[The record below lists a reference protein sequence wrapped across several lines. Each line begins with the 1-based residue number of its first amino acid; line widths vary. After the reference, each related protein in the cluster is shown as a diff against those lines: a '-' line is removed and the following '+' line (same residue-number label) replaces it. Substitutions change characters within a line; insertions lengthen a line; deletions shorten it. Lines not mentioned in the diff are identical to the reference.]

1 MLFFSDTNGEEY
13 ALLEDGWKGL
23 SLGRIG
29 TILNDVGP
37 LKAVQDGSDLREN
50 DLLKMEW
57 KLVQNGSSSQTLST
71 KGDSFTETQF

>member
-29 TILNDVGP
+29 TILNEVPEVGVTG
-37 LKAVQDGSDLREN
+37 LVIISRGGSGGGR
-50 DLLKMEW
+50 LL
-57 KLVQNGSSSQTLST
+57 LNVCG
-71 KGDSFTETQF
+71 